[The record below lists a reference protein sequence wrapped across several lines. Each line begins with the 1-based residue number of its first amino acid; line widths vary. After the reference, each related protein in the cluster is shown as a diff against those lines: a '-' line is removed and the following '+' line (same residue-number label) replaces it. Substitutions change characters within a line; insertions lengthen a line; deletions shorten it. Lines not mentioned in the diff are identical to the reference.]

1 MGIKE
6 LCKWMSPCTLSDKTK
21 AYPTNEQ
28 KKLFKYNLKKEAN
41 FEECFDCKRK
51 FGKKLKSL
59 APKPFIL
66 NKNVKNA
73 TKQFT
78 KIEDDWLWGKEDQR
92 EYIERI
98 CGIMGV
104 CDE

>member
-1 MGIKE
+1 MCGTTDE
-6 LCKWMSPCTLSDKTK
+6 TK
-21 AYPTNEQ
+21 AYPTDAQ
-28 KKLFKYNLKKEAN
+28 RKKFEYDPKKEAN

-51 FGKKLKSL
+51 FKKKLKSI

-78 KIEDDWLWGKEDQR
+78 KIDDVWVWGKEDER
-92 EYIERI
+92 EYIERV

-104 CDE
+104 CDDN